1 MKRIALLIALSL
13 MVLGFAVAQSNED
26 PTESCDAA
34 KVGFY
39 LPDDTKTTVDQDLWV
54 AVSPSEGLVVMVYPN
69 DTVLGVK
76 DLTDKNLAKACAAQ
90 GIKNYKF
97 VDSYSDTGLVCT
109 YGQGTYKKDGKNYD
123 GFFGILDNADIKGKT
138 FFVAFMVPSLKDKAT
153 YKRIL
158 DMVDTMVPME

>member
-1 MKRIALLIALSL
+1 MKRIALLAALSL
-13 MVLGFAVAQSNED
+13 TMFSVGAQSSDE
-26 PTESCDAA
+26 PSQVCDAA

-39 LPDDTKTTVDQDLWV
+39 LPDDAQVSVDKDLWV
-54 AVSPSEGLVVMVYPN
+54 AVSSSEGLVVMMYPN
-69 DTVLGVK
+69 DAVLGVK

-97 VDSYSDTGLVCT
+97 IDSYSDTGLVCT
-109 YGQGTYKKDGKNYD
+109 YGQGNYKKDGKSYD
-123 GFFGILDNADIKGKT
+123 GFFGILDNSDIKNRT

-158 DMVDTMVPME
+158 DMVDSMVPME

>member
-1 MKRIALLIALSL
+1 MKRIVLLIALTFTAL
-13 MVLGFAVAQSNED
+13 AFAAAQSNDD
-26 PTESCDAA
+26 PTQVCDAA

-39 LPDDTKTTVDQDLWV
+39 LPEDTQTTVDKDLWV
-54 AVSPSEGLVVMVYPN
+54 AVSSSEGLVVMMYPN

-76 DLTDKNLAKACAAQ
+76 DLTDKSLAKACAAQ

-97 VDSYSDTGLVCT
+97 IDSFSDTGLVCT
-109 YGQGTYKKDGKNYD
+109 YGQGNYKKDGKNYD
-123 GFFGILDNADIKGKT
+123 GFFGILDNSDIKNKT

-158 DMVDTMVPME
+158 DMVDAMVPME